1 MTAVEEASA
10 PTGLQGVPQ
19 ARRSACC
26 GGMRVLTHRPT
37 SLDGVPA
44 SGAVVCVDEVEAV
57 AYEFTDPSAARAWLD
72 GAVLEPVAVRP
83 ADEDERVAALG
94 CVELGTW

>member
-37 SLDGVPA
+37 SLDGAELV
-44 SGAVVCVDEVEAV
+44 
-57 AYEFTDPSAARAWLD
+57 
-72 GAVLEPVAVRP
+72 PVAVRP